1 MNIPLQTYNKKKNL
15 FRYLLKETLET
26 KVVLN
31 FFLKKKNFIFR
42 KTIYE
47 LKNFI
52 LK

>member
-31 FFLKKKNFIFR
+31 FFLKKK
-42 KTIYE
+42 
-47 LKNFI
+47 I
-52 LK
+52 LFLEKQYMS